1 MHRNYFHLSSLL
13 LLIALFAIGCASVKV
28 QYDGEL
34 LFDPTATV
42 DVYFSEGDVE
52 KAYTIMGQAVGE
64 GPLRSIDKI
73 QAKLIEDAKLKGAD
87 VVVITGIDRSGE
99 GNNVRSLL
107 NALFLKY
114 Q

>member
-1 MHRNYFHLSSLL
+1 MCRGYFRLTSLL
-13 LLIALFAIGCASVKV
+13 LLITLFAIGCASVTV

-34 LFDPTATV
+34 LFDPTTTV

-52 KAYTIMGQAVGE
+52 KAYTIMGEAVGS
-64 GPLRSIDKI
+64 GPLRSFDKI

-87 VVVITGIDRSGE
+87 AIVITGLDRSDE
-99 GNNVRSLL
+99 GNNTRSLL

-114 Q
+114 K